1 MYDDVTL
8 CFIMHHAAIKQ
19 RVDLRRETPA
29 TPLICA
35 WSLKP

>member
-1 MYDDVTL
+1 MYHV
-8 CFIMHHAAIKQ
+8 AIKQ

-35 WSLKP
+35 WSLEP